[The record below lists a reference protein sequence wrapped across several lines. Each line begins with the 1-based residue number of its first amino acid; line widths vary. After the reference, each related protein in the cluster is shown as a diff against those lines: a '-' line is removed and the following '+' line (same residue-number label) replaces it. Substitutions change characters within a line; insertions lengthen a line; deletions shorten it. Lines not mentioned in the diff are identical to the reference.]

1 MTIFEQQIDPS
12 QIDMAWT
19 MPIFLLMF
27 FGGAIVI
34 TAMLCSATDFFIDKI
49 KLPGIISCLAAFIS
63 MVVCAILLLIA
74 VSNPLPSN
82 ALTKP
87 AFDAFEESMFTSL
100 KLNDKPTI
108 IDAYQD
114 DINAAVTD
122 KLSDYTIPDYVT
134 DNPQLSV
141 LDGGNRTQPIT
152 AVKDGKTY
160 TLTPHWDYDR
170 STHTVKLTVDIKEGY
185 YPDK

>member
-1 MTIFEQQIDPS
+1 MTIFEQQINPS

-19 MPIFLLMF
+19 MPIFLLVF
-27 FGGAIVI
+27 FVGIIIATTVIV
-34 TAMLCSATDFFIDKI
+34 LATTFLIGKT
-49 KLPGIISCLAAFIS
+49 KLPDIVSGLAVFVG
-63 MVVCAILLLIA
+63 MVVCVISMFIA
-74 VSNPLPSN
+74 AVNPLPIDT
-82 ALTKP
+82 LIKPEFTK
-87 AFDAFEESMFTSL
+87 FVFTPF

-114 DINAAVTD
+114 DINAAVND

-141 LDGGNRTQPIT
+141 LDGGNRTQSIAT
-152 AVKDGKTY
+152 TKDGKTY
-160 TLTPHWDYDR
+160 TLIPHWDYDH